1 VIGHCDGLL
10 AQSGDPADKFRNVA
24 GSIEERVFRMEMKVG
39 KFCHGS
45 LILDAATGR
54 KTPNGAVEISPK

>member
-1 VIGHCDGLL
+1 
-10 AQSGDPADKFRNVA
+10 
-24 GSIEERVFRMEMKVG
+24 MEMKVG

-45 LILDAATGR
+45 LILDATTGH